1 MDRQLVGL
9 KNIYL
14 AVPGGWWPMRY
25 CKGPS
30 GDMPCLLPL
39 STIWRRCGS
48 ALSAAGGV
56 GCWYPQ
62 LLSIKSCTA
71 WRTVLMETSCSS
83 TRTYKSSASGSKD
96 ALNTVPSFQHCGWV
110 HGPDLQAQPWGGW
123 QREAPQEPYAHSSS
137 GGQLL
142 EQEPGN
148 RIHHLYSA
156 LTRPI
161 YTTETSLGPSV
172 PGTDKPL
179 SSMESTLGWG
189 LENLSCEVGMMVQG
203 LLSLEK
209 RHFQENLTADP
220 QYPLPTRRLWKD
232 MGVLYDVVQWQ

>member
-1 MDRQLVGL
+1 
-9 KNIYL
+9 
-14 AVPGGWWPMRY
+14 MRY

-189 LENLSCEVGMMVQG
+189 LENLSCEVGMIVQD

-209 RHFQENLTADP
+209 RHFQETLTADP
-220 QYPLPTRRLWKD
+220 QYLLPTRRLWKD
-232 MGVLYDVVQWQ
+232 MGVLYDVV